1 MFNST
6 DIAKI
11 NPVQRI
17 LPVLSVEAIGDPIQ
31 LLESESAKLALK
43 SNTPLKLDPLLQHA
57 DQIKSNATLENL
69 SAAATLIDNV
79 LKHAE
84 MDGVV
89 AKFEAKTAITRTP
102 TLPKE
107 VAKALESAISKT
119 GLFYESHISDYVG
132 GMRSLADIKQEPQ
145 NQLNF
150 NATQILPQQLAI
162 LETHRLAWHGEVW
175 PGQKMDWDIYQN
187 KEHTP
192 ERPNEQHA
200 ENQANIASDLTLH
213 LPNLGKVTANIS
225 ISEGHVRIRLLAEET
240 PTLHVLKAQSKSL
253 VDAIAKSGQSLDT
266 LLVSP
271 YA

>member
-11 NPVQRI
+11 NPVKRI

-43 SNTPLKLDPLLQHA
+43 SNTPLKFDSTLQHA
-57 DQIKSNATLENL
+57 EQIKSNATLESL
-69 SAAATLIDNV
+69 SAAATLIDSV

-84 MDGVV
+84 MDGV
-89 AKFEAKTAITRTP
+89 ATKFEAKTAITRTP
-102 TLPKE
+102 AMPKE
-107 VAKALESAISKT
+107 VAKALESAISNT

-192 ERPNEQHA
+192 KSPTEQQA
-200 ENQANIASDLTLH
+200 ENQENIASDLTLH
-213 LPNLGKVTANIS
+213 LPNLGKITAKIS
-225 ISEGHVRIRLLAEET
+225 LSEGHVRIRLLAEEA
-240 PTLHVLKAQSKSL
+240 PTLHVLKTQSRSL
-253 VDAIAKSGQSLDT
+253 VDAIEKNGQSLDA
-266 LLVSP
+266 LLVSS